1 MDLLI
6 YEGKKIKWHIQS
18 TVEFLTFL
26 FKIFRLSILEKAD
39 SSASALWWW
48 EIMWFCMRVETAKQ
62 LFEIDSN
69 RPFSFIDDI
78 SSIDL

>member
-39 SSASALWWW
+39 LSARALCMVG
-48 EIMWFCMRVETAKQ
+48 IM
-62 LFEIDSN
+62 
-69 RPFSFIDDI
+69 
-78 SSIDL
+78 